1 MKNNP
6 HDIRE
11 FIVQELRR
19 MADEVEEG
27 SNLGR
32 VVSDG
37 FTLADAVIE
46 DLGDR
51 LFGETP
57 PRVGPF
63 EINGVEG
70 FSLVDA
76 LEAFVQAGAI
86 HIDIHPAFWDSWNAL
101 LTTFRVDRNG
111 PDEFSPCIEISGEGP
126 LQTKRGLVRVF
137 EPCDNILCASCR
149 YLAAQWAHRMP
160 EEPPQ
165 PAKPD
170 PSLN

>member
-6 HDIRE
+6 HDI
-11 FIVQELRR
+11 VLELRR
-19 MADEVEEG
+19 LACAIEAGDQLCPPEE
-27 SNLGR
+27 
-32 VVSDG
+32 SDG
-37 FTLADAVIE
+37 LASDTVDLLAERLELVE
-46 DLGDR
+46 D
-51 LFGETP
+51 
-57 PRVGPF
+57 GPVDPTA
-63 EINGVEG
+63 INGVEG

-86 HIDIHPAFWDSWNAL
+86 HIDIHPAFWDSWTAL

-111 PDEFSPCIEISGEGP
+111 PAEFSPCIETSGEGP